1 MKYVVYRFDEKEK
14 TDLSDPSRIV
24 SITTN
29 NYYKL
34 PATDVKE
41 KKKSVYVITALD
53 RMSNE
58 SKGVVKKVKL
68 K

>member
-1 MKYVVYRFDEKEK
+1 MKFVVYKFGEKEK
-14 TDLSDPSRIV
+14 VDLSDPSRIV

-34 PATDVKE
+34 PQADS
-41 KKKSVYVITALD
+41 KKTKTVYVVTALD

-58 SKGVVKKVKL
+58 SKGAMKKVKR
-68 K
+68 